1 MFLVPQFA
9 GQTTEPASLI
19 PVGSGESRWSNQSAK
34 SGDGVAVASLL
45 PKFLMLTNE
54 SSLYVDSLEVV
65 EDQAQFAARAASLS
79 EHLATL
85 GATAELQ
92 TFVQLV
98 EDQKRFLTHTY
109 RQKVESG
116 LILPSLK
123 VWASQQLDSREY
135 LKQGEYL
142 ARQAHYLALA
152 HHANVPLETRK
163 SVLSSPL

>member
-1 MFLVPQFA
+1 MLLAPAVPANEAACLV
-9 GQTTEPASLI
+9 
-19 PVGSGESRWSNQSAK
+19 PVGSGGSRWSNQSVK

-54 SSLYVDSLEVV
+54 SSLYVDNLEVI

-98 EDQKRFLTHTY
+98 EDQKRFLTHAY
-109 RQKVESG
+109 KQKADSG
-116 LILPSLK
+116 LSLPSLK
-123 VWASQQLDSREY
+123 VWARQQQDSREY
-135 LKQGEYL
+135 
-142 ARQAHYLALA
+142 
-152 HHANVPLETRK
+152 
-163 SVLSSPL
+163 